1 MSALVPPGF
10 RRRPFVNSKGGTAM
24 IAVLVV
30 VILIIVI
37 VKII

>member
-10 RRRPFVNSKGGTAM
+10 RRRSFVNSKGGTAM